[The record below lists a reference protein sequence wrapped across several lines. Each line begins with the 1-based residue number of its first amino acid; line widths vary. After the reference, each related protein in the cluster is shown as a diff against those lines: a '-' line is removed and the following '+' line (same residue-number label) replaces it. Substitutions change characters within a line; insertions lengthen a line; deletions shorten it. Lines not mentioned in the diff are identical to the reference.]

1 MTNLVLAIVVA
12 VVLLSAMFIWVPL
25 MQGAEVRGHRY
36 SRKSY
41 EEMPD
46 LREEDDDTQ
55 FTGKVY

>member
-1 MTNLVLAIVVA
+1 MTNLVLAVVVA

-25 MQGAEVRGHRY
+25 MQGAEVRSRLS

-41 EEMPD
+41 GEMPD
-46 LREEDDDTQ
+46 LREDDDDTQ